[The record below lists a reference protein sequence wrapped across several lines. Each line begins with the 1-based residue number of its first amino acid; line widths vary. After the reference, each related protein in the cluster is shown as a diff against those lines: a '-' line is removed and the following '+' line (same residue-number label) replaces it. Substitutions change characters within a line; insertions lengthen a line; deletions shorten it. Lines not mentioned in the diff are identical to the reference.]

1 MARRA
6 CLGILMERRKSG
18 FPSLRGNGSALTADI
33 TKRTKVAI
41 VVIVVVVV
49 VVIVAAEE
57 KEKERKGEEGEE
69 VGRGNLPRKARTMA
83 CADISLDFRRASA
96 VASSRFV
103 LLAAR

>member
-57 KEKERKGEEGEE
+57 KEKERKGEE